1 MTMKKNYKEC
11 IYYFCLS
18 LFICS
23 FSTIVSA
30 HDDETLITNVLIIDG
45 TGSEAY
51 SGSLLMK
58 GDVIASI
65 FRGSLNDFNHDNT
78 VDGMGMV
85 LAPGFLDSHSHFD
98 QGLKDQPSAKAAITQ
113 GITTIIRGMDGFSAR
128 PDGKDTIV
136 YGEHLS
142 VDEFNNLMKDIP
154 TAVNIASFSS
164 HNSIRSVV
172 MKDDFRREA
181 NALEIKEMSELV
193 ETDMRSGALGLSTGL
208 EYDPGI
214 YSSTD
219 EVIILAKIASKYG
232 GRYKSHM
239 RSEDRYFWDSIN
251 EIIEIGVKANIPV
264 NIDHLKLAAISL
276 WGMDKELLSI
286 LNNARERGIDI
297 TADIYPYTAWQSTIT
312 VLYPDRN
319 FDDANEAKFILE
331 NISSP
336 DDILFVAH
344 KIHPDYV
351 NKTLREIASEKNK
364 TPEEMLS
371 IIAKESF
378 ELSEGASAIESI
390 IGKSMDEKD
399 VIALLN
405 WEYSNV
411 TTDGGLDCSHPRGCG
426 SFTKVIDDY
435 IGDKDLGSIER
446 VIHKMTGLTAKNLG
460 IQDRGEIKVDSYA
473 DLILFDPDRIQ
484 DNATFEQPNRLSD
497 GIHSVWVNGKQV
509 LADGVLTEHLPGK
522 IILRE
527 VN

>member
-1 MTMKKNYKEC
+1 M
-11 IYYFCLS
+11 L

-23 FSTIVSA
+23 FSMTISA
-30 HDDETLITNVLIIDG
+30 QEDETLITNVLIVDG
-45 TGSEAY
+45 TGSEPY
-51 SGSLLMK
+51 SGSILIQ

-65 FRGSLNDFNHDNT
+65 FQGSSNDLSHHNL

-98 QGLKDQPSAKAAITQ
+98 QGLKAQPYAKAAITQ
-113 GITTIIRGMDGFSAR
+113 GITTIIRGMDGFSGR

-136 YGEHLS
+136 YGDHLS
-142 VDEFNNLMKDIP
+142 VIEFNDLMKEIS
-154 TAVNIASFSS
+154 TAVNVASFSS

-172 MKDDFRREA
+172 MRDDFRREA
-181 NALEIKEMSELV
+181 TSLEIEKMSKLV
-193 ETDMRSGALGLSTGL
+193 EADMQSGALGLSTGL

-219 EVIILAKIASKYG
+219 EVITLAKVAAKYG
-232 GRYKSHM
+232 GKYKSHM
-239 RSEDRYFWDSIN
+239 RSEDRYFWDSVN
-251 EIIEIGVKANIPV
+251 EIIEIGEKANISV

-276 WGMDKELLSI
+276 WGMDKDLISI
-286 LNNARERGIDI
+286 LNDARERGVDV

-312 VLYPDRN
+312 VLYPDKN
-319 FDDANEAKFILE
+319 FDDPREAEFILE

-344 KIHPDYV
+344 KLHPEYI
-351 NKTLREIASEKNK
+351 NKTLRQIASENNK
-364 TPEEMLS
+364 TPAQMLS
-371 IIAKESF
+371 IVAKESF
-378 ELSEGASAIESI
+378 ELSQGASAIESI

-399 VIALLN
+399 VLALLN

-411 TTDGGLDCSHPRGCG
+411 TTDGGLDCLHPRGCG

-435 IGDKDLGSIER
+435 IGDEGLGSIER

-460 IQDRGEIKVDSYA
+460 IQNRGEIRVGSYA
-473 DLILFDPDRIQ
+473 DLILFVPDQIQ
-484 DNATFEQPNRLSD
+484 DNATYEQPNLLSD
-497 GIHSVWVNGKQV
+497 GIHSVWVNGKRV
-509 LADGVLTEHLPGK
+509 LEDGELTGSLPGK